1 MFQGE
6 KMDAKFKP
14 EVPSK
19 LPDAMQILRASQVSV
34 SDVDSAVK
42 DWDDSFPGYAG
53 LLSALPIRE
62 SQTEDIGILNA
73 FVDTGGD

>member
-1 MFQGE
+1 
-6 KMDAKFKP
+6 MDAKFKP

-42 DWDDSFPGYAG
+42 DWDDSFPGYVG